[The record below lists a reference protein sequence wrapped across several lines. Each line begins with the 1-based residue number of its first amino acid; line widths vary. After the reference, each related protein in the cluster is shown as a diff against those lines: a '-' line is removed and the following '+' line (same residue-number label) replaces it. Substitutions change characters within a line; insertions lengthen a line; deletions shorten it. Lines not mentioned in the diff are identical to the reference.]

1 LKRALF
7 YEKSISCLVL
17 QGSTLQ
23 EPRTILLKRVL
34 WKPILFSFKLN
45 SFFIKIGLFLLK
57 ILKLSLI
64 LFLLKILKLSL
75 ILFILKLILSDIDTI
90 K

>member
-1 LKRALF
+1 
-7 YEKSISCLVL
+7 
-17 QGSTLQ
+17 
-23 EPRTILLKRVL
+23 LKRVL

-64 LFLLKILKLSL
+64 LLKILKLSL